1 MVTQLYYK
9 GGAPESSPAYNDL
22 CIPVDLEYVSKE
34 ACDKYAKQL
43 YKHISNVI
51 DVGIRMY
58 GQGEPW
64 FGHDE
69 SKWSGEEF
77 QYYARYFFQD
87 KGDTAG
93 FNKAWLHHIHNNP
106 HHWQHWIIPIDNT
119 CIPMPKECIDEMAY
133 DLLGSEM
140 TYAGRYDMTK
150 WWKNNEDNIV
160 MHRESKEYLIYV
172 LESVEM
178 GKLLDREKA
187 EKEKTI

>member
-1 MVTQLYYK
+1 MLEYLYYK
-9 GGAPESSPAYNDL
+9 EGLPTDSSRDSR
-22 CIPVDLEYVSKE
+22 CILVDLEYVSKE

-64 FGHDE
+64 FGHDL
-69 SKWSGEEF
+69 SKWNEEEF

-87 KGDTAG
+87 KDDKAG